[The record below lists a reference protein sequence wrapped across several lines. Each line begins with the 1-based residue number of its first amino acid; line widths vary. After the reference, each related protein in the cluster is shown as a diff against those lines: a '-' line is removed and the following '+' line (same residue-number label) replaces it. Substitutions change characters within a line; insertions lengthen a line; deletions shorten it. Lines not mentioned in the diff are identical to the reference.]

1 MKAKA
6 RKMMSVFSSGFHIL
20 IIIYRKYERVPYI
33 YFSKQ
38 AFSAKEIPPLIYG

>member
-6 RKMMSVFSSGFHIL
+6 KKIMSVFSSGFHIL
-20 IIIYRKYERVPYI
+20 ITQRKDERVPYI

-38 AFSAKEIPPLIYG
+38 AVSAKEIPALIYG